1 MKPLRNI
8 KNRDI
13 KNKNI
18 RSTLQTIIFGTETPA
33 GKLFDVILIWSI
45 ILSVLTVILESVTAI
60 REIFG
65 PFLNG
70 LEWFFTILFTFEYLL
85 RIFSVKKP
93 IRYVISFFGIVDLLA
108 ILPTYISLI
117 IPGSHYLLNI
127 RILRLLRIFRVFK
140 LSAYLSEAKIITT
153 ALKASRRK
161 ISVFLLAVVT
171 IVVIIGTCM
180 YVIEG
185 EDNGFTD
192 IPTGIYWAVVT
203 LTTVGYGDLTP
214 QSPFGKALASCI
226 MILGYG
232 IIAVPTGIVTAEFS
246 NLSSVRP
253 SNRICQDCNTE
264 DHESDAVHCKF
275 CGSKL

>member
-1 MKPLRNI
+1 MISKQNTRNI
-8 KNRDI
+8 NF
-13 KNKNI
+13 
-18 RSTLQTIIFGTETPA
+18 RSTLNEIIFGTDTPA

-45 ILSVLTVILESVTAI
+45 VLSVLTVVLESVTAI
-60 REIFG
+60 REMFG
-65 PFLNG
+65 PVLNG

-85 RIFSVKKP
+85 RIFSIKKP
-93 IRYVISFFGIVDLLA
+93 TRYIISFFGIVDLLA
-108 ILPTYISLI
+108 ILPTYMSLI

-161 ISVFLLAVVT
+161 ISVFLLAVIT

-185 EDNGFTD
+185 EKNGFTN
-192 IPTGIYWAVVT
+192 IPTGIYWAIVT
-203 LTTVGYGDLTP
+203 LTTVGYGDLAP

-246 NLSSVRP
+246 NIASTRT
-253 SNRICQDCNTE
+253 SNQICPECNAE
-264 DHESDAVHCKF
+264 DHEPNAVYCKF
-275 CGSKL
+275 CGNKL